1 MFPLQETKKKKKEQI
16 TSKVNKRKEII
27 RIRAEINEFE
37 TGNQLRK
44 SMKPRASSVKRSIK
58 LINL

>member
-1 MFPLQETKKKKKEQI
+1 MFPLQETKKKKTAI

-37 TGNQLRK
+37 NRK
-44 SMKPRASSVKRSIK
+44 STEK
-58 LINL
+58 INETKN